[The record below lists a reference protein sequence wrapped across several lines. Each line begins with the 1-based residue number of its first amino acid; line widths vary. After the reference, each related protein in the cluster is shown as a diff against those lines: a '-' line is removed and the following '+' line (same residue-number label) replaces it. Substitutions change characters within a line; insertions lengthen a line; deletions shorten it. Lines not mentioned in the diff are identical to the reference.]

1 MLDRVNQQL
10 DESGTFADMPCE
22 LTFTEDNRA
31 VIDGDFP
38 QMATFEASKKLHEV
52 YESVPSFAQNSTI
65 GFKSGLER

>member
-1 MLDRVNQQL
+1 
-10 DESGTFADMPCE
+10 MPCE

-38 QMATFEASKKLHEV
+38 QMATFEASKRLHEV
-52 YESVPSFAQNSTI
+52 YEVAPSLAQNNNI